1 MTEERKEEPDLRSAQ
16 SEHFMGNEVNYN
28 SEPKIS
34 QQNKS
39 SIPASPFRYV
49 PRSSGQSDQLPLARL
64 RDYNS

>member
-16 SEHFMGNEVNYN
+16 SANFMENEVNYN

-39 SIPASPFRYV
+39 
-49 PRSSGQSDQLPLARL
+49 
-64 RDYNS
+64 

>member
-16 SEHFMGNEVNYN
+16 SEIMMNNEVNYN

-39 SIPASPFRYV
+39 
-49 PRSSGQSDQLPLARL
+49 
-64 RDYNS
+64 